1 MLIADALGR
10 LLQRLASRKL
20 SIERRLENTVVP
32 FLGILLHGYMKV
44 PTHAAHTL
52 CRPSYKEQQCS
63 A

>member
-20 SIERRLENTVVP
+20 SIEGCLENTVVP
-32 FLGILLHGYMKV
+32 FLGNPAPRIHESSNSCCPYIV
-44 PTHAAHTL
+44 
-52 CRPSYKEQQCS
+52 S